1 MNDRRKKPR
10 MMDEA
15 EEIITL
21 GLLMNGKVW
30 SFFVYIYFHS
40 TGVKIWEHPP

>member
-21 GLLMNGKVW
+21 RLLMNGKVW
-30 SFFVYIYFHS
+30 SFFVF
-40 TGVKIWEHPP
+40 TFLQNRN